1 MASELTAQQIQEF
14 RQSFDIIDRDGD
26 GYINADDLL
35 QLFQAL
41 GANLS
46 RTDVEGLIKENDVDG
61 TERIDFPGF
70 LAIMTRETK
79 QADIDDELREA
90 FRTMDKDQDGF
101 ITASELSNLLQS
113 IGIPLSGDVVRRMI
127 AEADKN
133 RDQKLDFAEF
143 RNIALSN

>member
-1 MASELTAQQIQEF
+1 MSGELSAQQIQEF

-26 GYINADDLL
+26 GYINADDLF

-41 GANLS
+41 GSPLT
-46 RTDVEGLIKENDVDG
+46 RQDVEGLIRENDVDG

-79 QADIDDELREA
+79 QADIEDELREA
-90 FRTMDKDQDGF
+90 FRTMDKDCDGF
-101 ITASELSNLLQS
+101 ITAPELSSLLQS
-113 IGIPLSGDVVRRMI
+113 IGIPLSNEVVKRMI

>member
-46 RTDVEGLIKENDVDG
+46 RTDVEGLIRENDVDG

-113 IGIPLSGDVVRRMI
+113 IGIPLSGDVVKRMI

-143 RNIALSN
+143 RNIALAN